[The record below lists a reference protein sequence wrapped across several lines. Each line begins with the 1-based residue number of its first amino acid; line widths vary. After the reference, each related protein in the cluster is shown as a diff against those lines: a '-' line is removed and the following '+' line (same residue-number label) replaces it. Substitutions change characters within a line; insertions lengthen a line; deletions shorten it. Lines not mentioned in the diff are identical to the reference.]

1 MKAHANFKINLGL
14 HITRKRDD
22 GFHDLETIFY
32 PIDTLQ
38 DIIEME
44 PAEEVVFEMRKGDF
58 QIDSEKNL
66 CVKAF
71 RMLQKE
77 FGLRGA
83 RITLEKN
90 IPSGAGLGGGS
101 SDAATVLKMSNELF
115 NLQLANELLK
125 KFAEKL
131 GSDVPFFIENRPC
144 YATGKGEN
152 LSPIP
157 LDLSAKTIKIF
168 KPDFSISTAEAYSLI
183 TPKSGRRNLKE
194 IVGHPIENWKNLLVN
209 DFEAPLFKKYPELA
223 EIKKKFYNEGAIFAA
238 LSGSGSAIFGI
249 FDN

>member
-1 MKAHANFKINLGL
+1 
-14 HITRKRDD
+14 
-22 GFHDLETIFY
+22 
-32 PIDTLQ
+32 
-38 DIIEME
+38 
-44 PAEEVVFEMRKGDF
+44 
-58 QIDSEKNL
+58 
-66 CVKAF
+66 
-71 RMLQKE
+71 
-77 FGLRGA
+77 
-83 RITLEKN
+83 
-90 IPSGAGLGGGS
+90 
-101 SDAATVLKMSNELF
+101 MSNELF

-144 YATGKGEN
+144 YATGKGEI

-157 LDLSAKTIKIF
+157 LDLSTKTIKIF

-183 TPKSGRRNLKE
+183 TPKSGRMNLKE
-194 IVGHPIENWKNLLVN
+194 IVGQPIENWKNLLVN
-209 DFEAPLFKKYPELA
+209 DFEAPLFQKHPELA